1 MFVRFRVQYRRLQAS
16 LVESKRRD
24 GKMVAE
30 HIGGLG
36 SVDSDLSVRERL
48 TFWAKLPARLA
59 KLGNRVGPDDHAKI
73 YGALHARIPMVTPDE
88 QRALQEENAKGDERF
103 WEAMEGMAAGQIEG
117 TKALIATADKKI
129 AELTPQAVRAAE
141 NLSTARDRIARLG
154 RGESV
159 DGGLGKP
166 FDVKAAFREMGW
178 TKSAVRNAIDVASLT
193 KAEFESLFK
202 GPIADRIHAEHRNAD
217 RRAVRKLLATR
228 KR

>member
-117 TKALIATADKKI
+117 TKALIATAEKKI
-129 AELTPQAVRAAE
+129 AELKPQAVRAAE
-141 NLSTARDRIARLG
+141 NLSTARDRIAKLG
-154 RGESV
+154 RGERV
-159 DGGLGKP
+159 DGGLGKA
-166 FDVKAAFREMGW
+166 FDVHAALRAMGW
-178 TKSAVRNAIDVASLT
+178 AKSKIRHAIEVANLT
-193 KAEFESLFK
+193 EAEFSSLSEGK
-202 GPIADRIHAEHRNAD
+202 LSERIHAESEKAS
-217 RRAVRKLLATR
+217 RREVRRILAAR
-228 KR
+228 ER